1 MKNLDFEW
9 LTDEFMLYCP
19 TPQLRS
25 VSRLRTHCTA
35 FRNRIL
41 PEDRPEGRT
50 VSAVGSA
57 TYLYPSSGAFGSAVV
72 VAFQFPLGSIPISSG
87 LP

>member
-9 LTDEFMLYCP
+9 LTDEFMLYCH

-25 VSRLRTHCTA
+25 VSRLRAHHTA

-50 VSAVGSA
+50 ASAVGSV
-57 TYLYPSSGAFGSAVV
+57 TGPSPFSPFAIAV
-72 VAFQFPLGSIPISSG
+72 PP
-87 LP
+87 